1 MKTQSALLLTWVLLL
16 LPAPVA
22 QAHLFTDDQGRQ
34 VEAEIV
40 GLRGANVVLATRG
53 VRGQWPVARLAA
65 ADQAYVKEWQSANSA
80 VKAVQVQI
88 NERDG
93 IGERGEFP
101 AAESTSQPA
110 LPEGLPIAPA
120 KETRAIYKHCD
131 LVIQNPAAVD
141 ANHLRVA
148 YVLYLVKPDGTV
160 GSNAGTQ
167 TVARVPAGQNA
178 RLKTEGLNAA
188 RTKATQLKLSINSNN
203 VSLNERNVRS
213 RDEFGGCWVR
223 VYGTDGSLI
232 GESRRLS
239 AALTKLD
246 PPWVEAEVAEDI
258 PVLTSLDGLKEL
270 LKKLLPPEASKD
282 KSPGLPPLPP
292 GFPPPG
298 R

>member
-1 MKTQSALLLTWVLLL
+1 MPALLITLVVLGFH
-16 LPAPVA
+16 A
-22 QAHLFTDDQGRQ
+22 QVGHAHLFTDDQGRQ
-34 VEAEIV
+34 VEAEIA
-40 GLRGANVVLATRG
+40 GLRGANVVLATQN
-53 VRGQWPVARLAA
+53 VRGQWPVARLSPP
-65 ADQAYVKEWQSANSA
+65 DQAYVKEWQAANSA
-80 VKAVQVQI
+80 VSKVQVQI
-88 NERDG
+88 TERDG

-101 AAESTSQPA
+101 VADRGGQPA

-120 KETRAIYKHCD
+120 KETRAVYKHCD
-131 LVIQNPAAVD
+131 LVIQNPAVVD

-167 TVARVPAGQNA
+167 TLTRVPAGQSA

-239 AALTKLD
+239 PALTKLD
-246 PPWVEAEVAEDI
+246 PPWVEAEVQEDI

-270 LKKLLPPEASKD
+270 LKKLLPPETSQD

-292 GFPPPG
+292 GFPLPG

>member
-1 MKTQSALLLTWVLLL
+1 MLLLRPRAFLALVLLL
-16 LPAPVA
+16 QATAA

-34 VEAEIV
+34 VEAELV
-40 GLRGANVVLATRG
+40 GLRGPNVVLATQN
-53 VRGQWPVARLAA
+53 VRGQWPLARLSPP
-65 ADQAYVKEWQSANSA
+65 DQAYVKEWQKTNSA

-88 NERDG
+88 TERDG

-101 AAESTSQPA
+101 AAESTGQPA

-120 KETRAIYKHCD
+120 KETRAVYKHCD
-131 LVIQNPAAVD
+131 LVIQNPATVD
-141 ANHLRVA
+141 AQHLRVA
-148 YVLYLVKPDGTV
+148 YVLYVVKPDGTV

-167 TVARVPAGQNA
+167 TVARVPAGQGA

-213 RDEFGGCWVR
+213 REEFGGCWVR
-223 VYGTDGSLI
+223 VFGADGALI
-232 GESRRLS
+232 GESRRIS
-239 AALTKLD
+239 PALTKLD
-246 PPWVEAEVAEDI
+246 PPWIEADVKEDI

-270 LKKLLPPEASKD
+270 LKKLLPPEAAKE
-282 KSPGLPPLPP
+282 KSPSLPPLPP